1 MLESRQYRFLNFRER
16 LLSKQN
22 EVDSSIAELRVW
34 QQVLP
39 NDRMAHMIKD
49 ASRALNRELQN
60 RLAQHNVLL
69 GHWVYLR
76 VLWEQDGLTKRDL
89 SVAASTSEPTT
100 LMALR
105 AMDALGYVK
114 MQKRPENKKN
124 IYVFLTTQGK
134 KLKTSLV
141 PVAEEINTAAFKGVS
156 STDRKVL
163 RNAFTKVLAN
173 LG

>member
-1 MLESRQYRFLNFRER
+1 
-16 LLSKQN
+16 LSKQN
-22 EVDSSIAELRVW
+22 EVDSNTAELRNW

-49 ASRALNRELQN
+49 VSRALNRELQIQ
-60 RLAQHNVLL
+60 LAAHNVVL

-89 SVAASTSEPTT
+89 SVAAGTSEPTT

-105 AMDALGYVK
+105 AMEELGYIK
-114 MQKRPENKKN
+114 MLKRPENKKN
-124 IYVFLTTQGK
+124 IYVFLTAQGK
-134 KLKTSLV
+134 RLKQSLV
-141 PVAEEINTAAFKGVS
+141 PVAEEINTVAFKGVS
-156 STDRKVL
+156 ATDRKVL
-163 RNAFTKVLAN
+163 RNALEKVLQN

>member
-1 MLESRQYRFLNFRER
+1 M
-16 LLSKQN
+16 SKQLVSKQKATKQT
-22 EVDSSIAELRVW
+22 EVDATATQLRTW

-60 RLAQHNVLL
+60 KLAAQGILL

-89 SVAASTSEPTT
+89 SVAAATAEPTT

-105 AMDALGYVK
+105 AMEELGYIK

-124 IYVFLTTQGK
+124 IYVFLTAQGK

-141 PVAEEINTAAFKGVS
+141 PVAEDINAAAFKGVS
-156 STDRKVL
+156 ATDRKVF
-163 RNAFTKVLAN
+163 RNTLSKILQN

>member
-1 MLESRQYRFLNFRER
+1 
-16 LLSKQN
+16 LSKQN

-39 NDRMAHMIKD
+39 NDRMAHIIKD
-49 ASRALNRELQN
+49 ASRALNRELQTQ
-60 RLAQHNVLL
+60 LAQHNVLL

-76 VLWEQDGLTKRDL
+76 VLWEKDGLTKRDL
-89 SVAASTSEPTT
+89 SIAASTSEPTT

-105 AMDALGYVK
+105 AMGQLGYIK

-124 IYVFLTTQGK
+124 IYVYLTAQGK
-134 KLKTSLV
+134 KLKTTLV
-141 PVAEEINTAAFKGVS
+141 PIAEEINTTAFKGVS
-156 STDRKVL
+156 ATDRKAL
-163 RNAFTKVLAN
+163 RNTLAKLLAN